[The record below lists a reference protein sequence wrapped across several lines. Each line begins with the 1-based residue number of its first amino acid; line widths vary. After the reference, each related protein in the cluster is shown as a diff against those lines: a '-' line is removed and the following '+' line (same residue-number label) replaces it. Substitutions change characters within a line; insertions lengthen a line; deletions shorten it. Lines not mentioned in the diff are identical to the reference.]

1 MKSTVAYLSSIS
13 RMKYNIEK
21 NSLIN
26 KLSGLENTVRKKFNI
41 KVNTKLKDIEC
52 YTSQCSFIFSNCEV
66 IFLVDKF
73 YK

>member
-41 KVNTKLKDIEC
+41 KVNTKLKDIYIKSKEDDKTEV
-52 YTSQCSFIFSNCEV
+52 TSKRSST
-66 IFLVDKF
+66 
-73 YK
+73 